1 MHEANL
7 RIAFICLVAFVR
19 TWICINFHSVL
30 INEYWVAV
38 VSPAV
43 SLLFFFFL
51 LFEFIDERWFY
62 AQRACNLYEKD
73 FAAEHNVTIQEK
85 NQNSRATFADHVRTF
100 AGNVRTFTGH
110 VRTFAGTFSCS
121 YVLQCGIWMRIQDK
135 NKKKKKN
142 AYNVQFSWNLITG
155 YQT

>member
-7 RIAFICLVAFVR
+7 RITFICLVAFVR

-43 SLLFFFFL
+43 SLLFFFCYL
-51 LFEFIDERWFY
+51 SLSM
-62 AQRACNLYEKD
+62 NGD
-73 FAAEHNVTIQEK
+73 FMRSEHVICTRRISPRSTMWQFRRK
-85 NQNSRATFADHVRTF
+85 IKIRGPRSQITFVRSQATFARLQVTF
-100 AGNVRTFTGH
+100 ARLQARFHVLTFYSAA
-110 VRTFAGTFSCS
+110 FEWAF
-121 YVLQCGIWMRIQDK
+121 RIK
-135 NKKKKKN
+135 IKKKKKN